1 MQHTPDLAAPSTAD
15 ELDRLTR
22 DATRLGRET
31 VDIGGFLQELDDQ
44 CHVQLDDLGGIKTHT
59 NTLSDTS
66 ERMVNAVQRMAATAD
81 EAIEKVEQSTAF
93 IAQNSNNAQELAEW
107 VRSVHSESATVEE
120 MLQAVRMSNSE
131 ISDIAWQ
138 VHILAV
144 NAKIEAARAGQAG
157 KGFSIVADSVSEL
170 SQKTATAADTISATV
185 KRLSE
190 WMARLHHGAQVT
202 SQKAE
207 EVLDRSSGADMALS
221 EIDTRMGSLRDDAHG
236 LAGETTAAKDAV
248 DQVGG
253 AVRTIIN
260 SVTSVTNGVEE
271 ATRRCNSLVD
281 TSENILQHTV
291 ALGGSGE
298 DSGMITQAQDLAG
311 QVAQAFE
318 NALQRGRV
326 SMAQLFDESY
336 RPIPGTNP
344 EQVTT
349 GFTKLADSLLPQI
362 QEHIVATV
370 PKVVFCAAVDRNG
383 YLPTHNKKFSQPQS
397 KDPIWNAGNCRNRRI
412 FDDRVGLKAGQSQA
426 PFLLQV
432 YRRDMG
438 GGNFVLMKDLSA
450 PIKIQGRHWGG
461 IRIGYQI

>member
-1 MQHTPDLAAPSTAD
+1 MQHPHDLAPPDPAD
-15 ELDRLTR
+15 ELDRLTKA
-22 DATRLGRET
+22 ATRLGRET

-44 CHVQLDDLGGIKTHT
+44 CHVQLDDLGGIKNHS

-81 EAIEKVEQSTAF
+81 EAIERVEQSTAF
-93 IAQNSNNAQELAEW
+93 IAQNSHNAQELAEW

-144 NAKIEAARAGQAG
+144 NAKIEAARAGPAG

-185 KRLSE
+185 KRLSD

-202 SQKAE
+202 SRKAD

-236 LAGETTAAKDAV
+236 LADETTAAKDAV

-260 SVTSVTNGVEE
+260 SVTNVTNGVEE

-311 QVAQAFE
+311 QIAQAFE
-318 NALQRGRV
+318 SALQHGRIT
-326 SMAQLFDESY
+326 MAQIFDESY
-336 RPIPGTNP
+336 RPIAGSNP

-349 GFTKLADSLLPQI
+349 GFTKLTDSLLPPI
-362 QEHIVATV
+362 QEPIVAKV
-370 PKVVFCAAVDRNG
+370 PQVVFCAAVDRNG
-383 YLPTHNKKFSQPQS
+383 YLPTHNKKFSHPQS
-397 KDPIWNAGNCRNRRI
+397 KDPVWNAGNCRNRRI
-412 FDDRVGLKAGQSQA
+412 FNDRVGLKAGQSQA

>member
-1 MQHTPDLAAPSTAD
+1 MQHTPDLATPNTAD

-59 NTLSDTS
+59 NALSDTS

-81 EAIEKVEQSTAF
+81 EAIERVEQSTAF
-93 IAQNSNNAQELAEW
+93 IAQNSQNAQELAEW

-144 NAKIEAARAGQAG
+144 NAKIEAARAGPAG

-207 EVLDRSSGADMALS
+207 EVLDRSSGADNALS
-221 EIDTRMGSLRDDAHG
+221 EIDTRMGSLRDEAHG
-236 LAGETTAAKDAV
+236 LATETTAAKDAV
-248 DQVGG
+248 DEVGG
-253 AVRTIIN
+253 AVQSII
-260 SVTSVTNGVEE
+260 TSVTNVTSGVEE

-298 DSGMITQAQDLAG
+298 DSGMITQVQDLAG

-318 NALQRGRV
+318 TALKGGRITLE
-326 SMAQLFDESY
+326 QLFDQSY
-336 RPIPGTNP
+336 QPIAGSNP

-349 GFTKLADSLLPQI
+349 GFTKLTDNLLPPI
-362 QEHIVATV
+362 QEPIVERE

-383 YLPTHNKKFSQPQS
+383 YLPTHNKKFSHPQGQ
-397 KDPIWNAGNCRNRRI
+397 DPVWNAGNCRNRRL

-438 GGNFVLMKDLSA
+438 GGNYVLMKDLSA
-450 PIKIQGRHWGG
+450 PITVQGRHWGG
-461 IRIGYQI
+461 VRIGYQI